1 MCIKKTPY
9 TYYNFQEHNGRD
21 FSSYFDNERVKIS
34 YTRSWTSKKRAEI
47 VGPNKPNLFESLDV
61 GGKKVNFHSSV
72 TIYFD

>member
-1 MCIKKTPY
+1 MDEI
-9 TYYNFQEHNGRD
+9 

-47 VGPNKPNLFESLDV
+47 LGPNKPNLFESLDV
-61 GGKKVNFHSSV
+61 GGKKVHFHSSV